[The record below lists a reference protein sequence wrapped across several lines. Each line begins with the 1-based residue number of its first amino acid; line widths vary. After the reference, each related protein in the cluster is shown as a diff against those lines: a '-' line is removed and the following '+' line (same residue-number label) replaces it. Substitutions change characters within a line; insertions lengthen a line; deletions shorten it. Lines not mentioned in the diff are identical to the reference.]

1 MLELKNYQEEK
12 IDELLSKSINLL
24 NRGSQSKSIVFKS
37 PTGSGKTTMVA
48 EMIKRLSQHHNY
60 QGKVAFIWTAPRDVL
75 TSQSKK
81 SLTNYYKTCNSL
93 KCSNFFDL
101 KENKI
106 SPSEI
111 LFINWEKINKKK
123 NIIIEENERN
133 FYLSKV
139 IANTIDQGTKI
150 ILIVDEAHH
159 TATTPATKKIIEDI
173 HPNITINVSATPSIP
188 NFDEYVSVDIED
200 VKEEGMIKKSIIF
213 NQGFGNQDIGE
224 AISSNASEESNL
236 SILKTALKKRE
247 EIQKIFLKKKKN
259 INPLLLI
266 QLPREKKS
274 DPISFKIK
282 EDIIDW
288 LKSEFS
294 ITTEN
299 GKLAVYLSEKK
310 ELLANIEK
318 QDNPV
323 EVMLF
328 KEGIALGWDCPR
340 AHILLAFRE
349 MKSLRFSTQT
359 VGRIMRMPEPKVGH
373 YLEEAL
379 DNGFFYTNID
389 NMNAL
394 RKNRGCI
401 F

>member
-1 MLELKNYQEEK
+1 M
-12 IDELLSKSINLL
+12 
-24 NRGSQSKSIVFKS
+24 FK
-37 PTGSGKTTMVA
+37 
-48 EMIKRLSQHHNY
+48 
-60 QGKVAFIWTAPRDVL
+60 
-75 TSQSKK
+75 
-81 SLTNYYKTCNSL
+81 
-93 KCSNFFDL
+93 FFDL

-236 SILKTALKKRE
+236 SILKTALKKRGNS
-247 EIQKIFLKKKKN
+247 KN
-259 INPLLLI
+259 I
-266 QLPREKKS
+266 
-274 DPISFKIK
+274 F
-282 EDIIDW
+282 
-288 LKSEFS
+288 
-294 ITTEN
+294 
-299 GKLAVYLSEKK
+299 KK
-310 ELLANIEK
+310 EEK
-318 QDNPV
+318 
-323 EVMLF
+323 
-328 KEGIALGWDCPR
+328 
-340 AHILLAFRE
+340 
-349 MKSLRFSTQT
+349 
-359 VGRIMRMPEPKVGH
+359 
-373 YLEEAL
+373 Y
-379 DNGFFYTNID
+379 
-389 NMNAL
+389 
-394 RKNRGCI
+394 
-401 F
+401 